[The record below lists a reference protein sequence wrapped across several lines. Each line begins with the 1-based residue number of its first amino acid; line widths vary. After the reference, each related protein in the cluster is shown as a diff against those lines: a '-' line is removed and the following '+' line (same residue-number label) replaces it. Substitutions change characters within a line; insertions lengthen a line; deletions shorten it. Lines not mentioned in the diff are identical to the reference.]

1 LRTLTAPPTGS
12 MEVQC
17 PSCAARFPVDPSRV
31 PTGGVLA
38 ICARCLRAFE
48 VAAGAAAGS
57 GAAPDHAFGVAAR
70 GVEAGAP
77 ELEVDVDLQAP
88 EVDDE
93 FPAPEAE
100 ADATVLEEATRT
112 LRRRRGRS
120 SWGRSR
126 SRIRSGS
133 PSRRRRR
140 RLLRPR
146 RGSGSAPRPSP
157 GVPRARPRRRWRRRR
172 RLRKCREEGVE
183 EVEALEEREI
193 EAHGAHEPGSLDT
206 ADLPG
211 TLVEEVAPPEAEAP
225 AEPLKPTDPAEG
237 ISRFARRDPANRA
250 RRLARVLASDMITY
264 NPARYAEAL
273 KNGTLREDFLDEIEK
288 SWEEYMEQVGEDFA
302 RSTDHFAEALNE
314 VLAQG
319 KELFRGPGRPF

>member
-77 ELEVDVDLQAP
+77 ELEVHVDLQAP

-100 ADATVLEEATRT
+100 ADATVLEEADTDAEAEAGPIELGEEPEPDPEREPLAPEEAPAPPT
-112 LRRRRGRS
+112 T
-120 SWGRSR
+120 SWVRV
-126 SRIRSGS
+126 S
-133 PSRRRRR
+133 PPTEPWR
-140 RLLRPR
+140 
-146 RGSGSAPRPSP
+146 APGETAAP
-157 GVPRARPRRRWRRRR
+157 VEEKEAAEEVQ
-172 RLRKCREEGVE
+172 EEGVE